1 MVIKQKFL
9 TSGTLQPIE
18 ATNTIYSPLSV
29 LISETVSVGK
39 NNTFYPNVVI
49 ECHDEGMI
57 TIGDNNTFYPGT
69 YILCTNG
76 EVVIGNNNEF
86 GPSGLTIK
94 ANSPEATIAIGN
106 DGRYSDGA
114 SIMGRSTLG
123 SGSQILGNITVQNCN
138 LDGGAS
144 FTHPDPDLRGAVLKG
159 MGLAR
164 NLTLTAGQVVNG
176 LGDFSKAPVEQQ
188 SVYHPKEE

>member
-1 MVIKQKFL
+1 MLIKQKFL
-9 TSGTLQPIE
+9 TSDMLQSIE
-18 ATNTIYSPLSV
+18 ATNTIYSPSSV
-29 LISETVSVGK
+29 LISENVSVGK
-39 NNTFYPNVVI
+39 NNIFYPNVVI
-49 ECHDEGMI
+49 ECHDEGMV

-69 YILCTNG
+69 YILCANG
-76 EVVIGNNNEF
+76 KVVIGSNNEF

-94 ANSPEATIAIGN
+94 ANLSDAVITIGN
-106 DGRYSDGA
+106 EGRYSDGA

-123 SGSQILGNITVQNCN
+123 SGSQILGNITVQNCS
-138 LDGGAS
+138 LGEGTS

-188 SVYHPKEE
+188 SFYHPKKE